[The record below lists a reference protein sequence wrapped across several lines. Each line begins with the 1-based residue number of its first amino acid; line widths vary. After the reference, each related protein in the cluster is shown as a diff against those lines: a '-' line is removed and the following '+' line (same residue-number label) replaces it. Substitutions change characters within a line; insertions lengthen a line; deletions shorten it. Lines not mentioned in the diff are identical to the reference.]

1 MRLSVALESDRAAQ
15 PLIVNAPEDVP
26 DEEAGVIV
34 QTEIA
39 EVKPFAAVQD
49 SGGEG
54 PVWPDA
60 AAESEIRAEGAGRG
74 ETLNSKAARELA
86 EAAAEAAAEK
96 KDLPTLGDL
105 VNRLPDDVRAT
116 VEDLFRVKWTQVVR
130 VPKKALKE

>member
-1 MRLSVALESDRAAQ
+1 MARRSS
-15 PLIVNAPEDVP
+15 
-26 DEEAGVIV
+26 GV
-34 QTEIA
+34 
-39 EVKPFAAVQD
+39 
-49 SGGEG
+49 G
-54 PVWPDA
+54 
-60 AAESEIRAEGAGRG
+60 
-74 ETLNSKAARELA
+74 AARELA